1 MAISI
6 SEKKIELIKWL
17 SALEDSSVIE
27 KLMEFKHN
35 EGASWWDD
43 VSEQEMESIRKGV
56 EEADKGLLSP
66 DSEAKAMYGKWL

>member
-1 MAISI
+1 
-6 SEKKIELIKWL
+6 
-17 SALEDSSVIE
+17 
-27 KLMEFKHN
+27 MEFKHN

-66 DSEAKAMYGKWL
+66 DSEAKTMYGKWL